1 MFFQLQTA
9 YCGEMLNVD
18 TFNQPGVEEGKN
30 ATYALFERKGY
41 EAKRAELDAAPAKLD
56 KYII

>member
-9 YCGEMLNVD
+9 YCGALLNID

-30 ATYALFERKGY
+30 ATYALFDRKGY
-41 EAKRAELDAAPAKLD
+41 EAKKAELDAAPKKD
-56 KYII
+56 GRYII